1 MSKPTTLSKS
11 EFKLA
16 TDCFKKLYYY
26 KNGYLKT
33 TDDNEFMEMLAEG
46 GYMVGALA
54 TLLFDNGVDINKDTT
69 YSTDKLENTL
79 KWLASNDNIVLFE
92 AAFKTAD
99 GRNCRVDVLEKIGNA
114 INVLEVKAKSWDS
127 KIYTLT
133 GKSKKIPD
141 TDEYEIKNVTAE
153 FKPYLEDVTFQTLIV
168 QEVL

>member
-1 MSKPTTLSKS
+1 MSKLNTLSKS

-16 TDCFKKLYYY
+16 TDCFRKLYYY
-26 KNGYLKT
+26 KERYPKT

-54 TLLFDNGVDINKDTT
+54 TLLFDKGVDINKDTT
-69 YSTDKLENTL
+69 YSKDKIENTL
-79 KWLASNDNIVLFE
+79 KWLSSDKNIVLFE

-99 GRNCRVDVLEKIGNA
+99 GRNCRVDVLEKIGNN

-133 GKSKKIPD
+133 EKSKK
-141 TDEYEIKNVTAE
+141 
-153 FKPYLEDVTFQTLIV
+153 KPLHLNHIWKM
-168 QEVL
+168 